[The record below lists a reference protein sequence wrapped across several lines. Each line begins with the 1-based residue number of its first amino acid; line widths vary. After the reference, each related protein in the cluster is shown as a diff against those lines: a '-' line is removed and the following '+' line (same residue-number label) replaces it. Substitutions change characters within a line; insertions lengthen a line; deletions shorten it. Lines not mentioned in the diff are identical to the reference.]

1 MVVVIDILQTW
12 STQND
17 LAVIALLPPVLHK
30 SVELMV
36 LLSVESQTSHS
47 DLSRVDM
54 VVTFH
59 VRCARGCAGQLA
71 ASISSADALNNFDR
85 IIIPLTVFYTRL
97 VQTGDL
103 FWSQL
108 DSSVTIC
115 YEIIQ

>member
-12 STQND
+12 PTQND
-17 LAVIALLPPVLHK
+17 LAVIALLPAFLHK
-30 SVELMV
+30 SVELV
-36 LLSVESQTSHS
+36 ILLSVEGQSSHA
-47 DLSRVDM
+47 DLSRVHM
-54 VVTFH
+54 IVTFD
-59 VRCARGCAGQLA
+59 VRCARGCTGQLA

-97 VQTGDL
+97 VHTGDL
-103 FWSQL
+103 FWSKL